1 MTEADFLE
9 RIAVE
14 LHELNTTLNCRL
26 DAVEDV
32 LGHLGDINCSLQNIA
47 QIYENRT

>member
-1 MTEADFLE
+1 MTETDYLE

-26 DAVEDV
+26 DALEDV
-32 LGHLGDINCSLQNIA
+32 LGHLGDISSSLQVIA
-47 QIYENRT
+47 QIYENRL